1 MITLNRPYHIST
13 KHVTPTIETLY
24 DRDITW
30 LYSSREGL
38 NMIYQHLYKQR
49 GSLRVAVSPLTCFV
63 ALYPIINNGHTIEFV
78 DINESTF
85 NINEDKLPQLTNIDV
100 LQLIYLGGNP
110 IAMDKILAW
119 AKANNVVIIEDCA
132 QALGST
138 YQGLPVGTFGDYAV
152 YSSVKNLYA
161 VAGGFMLSAQTINS
175 DTISKV
181 HPLVYIY
188 KHMKHWLEAKTNAK
202 QCNLWN
208 AIYKSILKASGQ
220 GSLSGTK
227 IHTLSS
233 SLVNK
238 NSTLLT
244 QAQQIQSA
252 RTKNA
257 DLLLSLIDQNK
268 YTIQQE
274 VEGAV
279 SCRNRI
285 ILLSKNRLAKDLI
298 NDLREL
304 GIAANNLTQ
313 SYLSAY
319 QKPVF
324 EDQVLSKY
332 YTTHLDVYE
341 KVLPHL
347 LTIPS
352 SPALTYQ
359 EIEYIA
365 NQVNKLG

>member
-1 MITLNRPYHIST
+1 MITLNRPYRIST
-13 KHVTPTIETLY
+13 KHVTPAIDTLY
-24 DRDITW
+24 DRNITW

-85 NINEDKLPQLTNIDV
+85 NINEDQLTQLTNIDV
-100 LQLIYLGGNP
+100 VQLIYLGGNP

-119 AKANNVVIIEDCA
+119 AKDNNVIIVEDCA

-138 YQGLPVGTFGDYAV
+138 YKGLPVGTFGDYAV

-161 VAGGFMLSAQTINS
+161 VAGGYLLSAQSINS

-181 HPLVYIY
+181 NSLVYMY
-188 KHMKHWLEAKTNAK
+188 KHIKHWLESKTNAK
-202 QCNLWN
+202 KCNLWN
-208 AIYKSILKASGQ
+208 IIYKRILKASGQ
-220 GSLSGTK
+220 GSLNGTK
-227 IHTLSS
+227 VHSLSP

-238 NSTLLT
+238 NRTLLA
-244 QAQQIQSA
+244 QAEQIQFT

-268 YTIQQE
+268 YIIQQE

-285 ILLSKNRLAKDLI
+285 ILLSKNRLAKELI
-298 NDLREL
+298 NDLREV

-319 QKPVF
+319 QKPVY
-324 EDQVLSKY
+324 EDNVLSKY
-332 YTTHLDVYE
+332 YTTHLEVYE

-352 SPALTYQ
+352 SPALTTQ

>member
-1 MITLNRPYHIST
+1 MITLNRPYRIST
-13 KHVTPTIETLY
+13 KHVTPAIDTLY
-24 DRDITW
+24 DRNITW

-85 NINEDKLPQLTNIDV
+85 NIDEDKLTQLTNIDV
-100 LQLIYLGGNP
+100 VQLIYLGGNP
-110 IAMDKILAW
+110 IAMDKSLAW
-119 AKANNVVIIEDCA
+119 AKENDVVIVEDCA

-138 YQGLPVGTFGDYAV
+138 YNGLPVGTFGDYAV

-161 VAGGFMLSAQTINS
+161 VAGGFMLSSQTINS
-175 DTISKV
+175 DTLSKV
-181 HPLVYIY
+181 NSLVYMY
-188 KHMKHWLEAKTNAK
+188 KHIKHWLESKTNAK
-202 QCNLWN
+202 KCNLWN
-208 AIYKSILKASGQ
+208 IIYKRILKASGQ

-227 IHTLSS
+227 VHTLSP

-238 NSTLLT
+238 NNSLLA

-257 DLLLSLIDQNK
+257 ELLLSLIDQNK

-285 ILLSKNRLAKDLI
+285 ILLSKNRLAKELI
-298 NDLREL
+298 NDLRDM

-319 QKPVF
+319 QKPVY
-324 EDQVLSKY
+324 EDNVLSKY
-332 YTTHLDVYE
+332 YTTHLEVYE

-352 SPALTYQ
+352 SPALTTQ

>member
-1 MITLNRPYHIST
+1 MITLNRPYRIPT
-13 KHVTPTIETLY
+13 KHVASAIDTLY
-24 DRDITW
+24 NRNITW

-38 NMIYQHLYKQR
+38 NMIYQHLYQKR

-85 NINEDKLPQLTNIDV
+85 NIDEDKLTQLTNIDV
-100 LQLIYLGGNP
+100 VQLIYLGGNP

-119 AKANNVVIIEDCA
+119 AKENDVVIVEDCA
-132 QALGST
+132 QSLGST
-138 YQGLPVGTFGDYAV
+138 YNGLPVGTFGDYAV

-161 VAGGFMLSAQTINS
+161 VAGGFMLSTRTINS

-181 HPLVYIY
+181 HPLVYLY
-188 KHMKHWLEAKTNAK
+188 KHIKHWIESKTNAK
-202 QCNLWN
+202 KCNLWN
-208 AIYKSILKASGQ
+208 TIYKRILKASGQ

-227 IHTLSS
+227 VHTLSS
-233 SLVNK
+233 SLVKK
-238 NSTLLT
+238 NRTLL
-244 QAQQIQSA
+244 AQTKHIQLV

-257 DLLLSLIDQNK
+257 DQLLSLINQNK

-298 NDLREL
+298 NDLREV

-319 QKPVF
+319 QKPIY
-324 EDQVLSKY
+324 EDKVLSKY

-347 LTIPS
+347 LAIPS
-352 SPALTYQ
+352 SPALTNQ

-365 NQVNKLG
+365 KHVNKLG

>member
-1 MITLNRPYHIST
+1 MITLNRPYRIST
-13 KHVTPTIETLY
+13 KGVIPADTLY
-24 DRDITW
+24 DRNIKW

-38 NMIYQHLYKQR
+38 NMIYQHLYKER
-49 GSLRVAVSPLTCFV
+49 GSLCVAVSPLTCFV
-63 ALYPIINNGHTIEFV
+63 ALYPIINNGHTIQFV
-78 DINESTF
+78 DINPSTF
-85 NINEDKLPQLTNIDV
+85 NIDEDKLTKLNDV
-100 LQLIYLGGNP
+100 DVIQLIYLGGNP
-110 IAMDKILAW
+110 IAIDKILPW
-119 AKANNVVIIEDCA
+119 ATANDVVIVEDCA
-132 QALGST
+132 QALGSI

-161 VAGGFMLSAQTINS
+161 VAGGFILSTQTINS
-175 DTISKV
+175 DTIFKV
-181 HPLVYIY
+181 HTLVYIY
-188 KHMKHWLEAKTNAK
+188 KHIKHWLESKTNAK
-202 QCNLWN
+202 KCNLWN
-208 AIYKSILKASGQ
+208 AIYKMMLKVSGQ
-220 GSLSGTK
+220 SALSGTQV
-227 IHTLSS
+227 HTLSS

-238 NSTLLT
+238 NNTLLA

-257 DLLLSLIDQNK
+257 NLLLSLIDQNK

-274 VEGAV
+274 IEGAV

-319 QKPVF
+319 QKHVS
-324 EDQVLSKY
+324 EDKVLSIY

-352 SPALTYQ
+352 SPALTKQ

-365 NQVNKLG
+365 NKVNKLG

>member
-1 MITLNRPYHIST
+1 MITLNRPYRIST
-13 KHVTPTIETLY
+13 KHVTPAIDTLY
-24 DRDITW
+24 DRNITW

-63 ALYPIINNGHTIEFV
+63 ALSPIVNNGHTIEFV

-85 NINEDKLPQLTNIDV
+85 NIDEEKLTQLSNIDV
-100 LQLIYLGGNP
+100 VQLIYLGGNP
-110 IAMDKILAW
+110 VAMDKILAW
-119 AKANNVVIIEDCA
+119 TKANNVVIVEDCA

-138 YQGLPVGTFGDYAV
+138 YNGLPVGTFGDYAV

-161 VAGGFMLSAQTINS
+161 VAGGFMVSDQTINS

-188 KHMKHWLEAKTNAK
+188 KHIKHWLESKNNAK
-202 QCNLWN
+202 KCNLYN
-208 AIYKSILKASGQ
+208 AIYKRMMKTSGQ
-220 GSLSGTK
+220 GSLSGSK
-227 IHTLSS
+227 VHTLSP

-238 NSTLLT
+238 NRTLLA
-244 QAQQIQSA
+244 QADQIQSA

-257 DLLLSLIDQNK
+257 DQLLSLIDQNK
-268 YTIQQE
+268 YIIQQE
-274 VEGAV
+274 VENAV

-285 ILLSKNRLAKDLI
+285 ILLSKNRLAKELI
-298 NDLREL
+298 NDLRDM

-324 EDQVLSKY
+324 EDNVLSKY

-352 SPALTYQ
+352 SPALTTQ